1 MGWGCAAFHWARACG
16 AAEPRCASGRAGAR
30 CMCAAGEVHG
40 GRSAVAARLSCRA
53 GVIAV
58 KRLELSKKE
67 INTCGDVDE
76 GCLVEW

>member
-1 MGWGCAAFHWARACG
+1 
-16 AAEPRCASGRAGAR
+16 
-30 CMCAAGEVHG
+30 
-40 GRSAVAARLSCRA
+40 
-53 GVIAV
+53 VIAV